1 MEKRVIPFGF
11 IFACLHTSIV
21 ASKFVST
28 MDEISSSGVRFNRV
42 VWEMPAQLTRISIGP
57 TKDYT

>member
-1 MEKRVIPFGF
+1 MIQLLIGLGNTTGGTAGSIMEKSVIPFGF

-28 MDEISSSGVRFNRV
+28 MDESSSSGVRFNRV
-42 VWEMPAQLTRISIGP
+42 V
-57 TKDYT
+57 